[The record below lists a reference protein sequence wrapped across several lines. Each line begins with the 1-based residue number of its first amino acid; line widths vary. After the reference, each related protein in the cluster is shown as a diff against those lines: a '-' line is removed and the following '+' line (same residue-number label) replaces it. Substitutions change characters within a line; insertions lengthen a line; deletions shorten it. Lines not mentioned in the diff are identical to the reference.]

1 VPEPFRD
8 KNTAPRFVVEHNR
21 IPLTERGRTDAKV
34 NDTIKNLA
42 GNSGDVFGL
51 TGRNVSE
58 VDAANHPALR
68 HRHIGLPE
76 VELTPRRLG
85 KLVSLEPFEENAPI
99 VGVLNRGHLE
109 GMRNRQGSNVHSS
122 ILFVRPEAT
131 AHAGKIVT
139 LMPNSTP
146 LSSSAEAPLVTV
158 LLATYNGARWLDEQL
173 DTILDQEGVA
183 VRVVALDDGSSDE
196 TPAILAARAHAD
208 SRVTVL
214 ESRGN
219 AGGAAPNF
227 YRLIRA
233 IDIPAAGLIAFADQD
248 DHWLPGKLAKHAA
261 LVAAGA
267 DGVSSDVTAF
277 SETGPDTLIKKSYPQ
292 REFDYLLESPGPG
305 CTFLMSNRLVSLARE
320 LLDDDSSEASSA
332 DFHDW
337 LLYALCR
344 AKGWTWIIDD
354 EPSLRYRQHGNNA
367 MGANVGAASAK
378 RRLALMGSKWH
389 RGEATLLARIALRV
403 ASDERRPGLAK
414 IQDLLVTTGPRSR
427 ATLARTAGQLRRRP
441 RDRAIIAVLVAFGI
455 W

>member
-1 VPEPFRD
+1 
-8 KNTAPRFVVEHNR
+8 
-21 IPLTERGRTDAKV
+21 
-34 NDTIKNLA
+34 
-42 GNSGDVFGL
+42 
-51 TGRNVSE
+51 
-58 VDAANHPALR
+58 
-68 HRHIGLPE
+68 
-76 VELTPRRLG
+76 
-85 KLVSLEPFEENAPI
+85 
-99 VGVLNRGHLE
+99 
-109 GMRNRQGSNVHSS
+109 
-122 ILFVRPEAT
+122 
-131 AHAGKIVT
+131 
-139 LMPNSTP
+139 MPSTP
-146 LSSSAEAPLVTV
+146 PPVVTV

-173 DTILDQEGVA
+173 DTILDQEGVS

-196 TPAILAARAHAD
+196 TPQLLAARAAAD
-208 SRVTVL
+208 LRISVL
-214 ESRGN
+214 HSVGN
-219 AGGAAPNF
+219 AGGAAANF

-233 IDIPAAGLIAFADQD
+233 IDIPSAGLIAFADQD

-261 LVAAGA
+261 LIAAGA

-305 CTFLMSNRLVSLARE
+305 CTFLMSNRLVGFARE

-337 LLYALCR
+337 LIYALCR
-344 AKGWTWIIDD
+344 AVGWTWIIDD

-389 RGEATLLARIALRV
+389 RSEAALLCRIALRV
-403 ASDERRPGLAK
+403 AGDEQRPELTK
-414 IQDLLVTTGPRSR
+414 IQELLVKTGPGSR
-427 ATLARTAGQLRRRP
+427 AQLARTANQLRRRP